1 MSTVTTD
8 VTTDPTLRL
17 RTERDILGQFS
28 RRRLLGFAVPLLVL
42 AYLVYA
48 AFALDVAGLAGR
60 FRPENAAVML
70 GDSWSYRT
78 HVTTDNRTG
87 ETTVAIKGERR
98 GTYDEAHLPVWV
110 RRDGETTRVALPGG
124 STVTMSAGQARF
136 DIAGHGTV
144 SVEAGRHGVTATL
157 PEGLPP
163 DWVSASNTRF
173 DMNVPDVGRLSVT
186 KSRTEVQR
194 RAFGWAMWFF
204 DLQSPFHYMS
214 WPEIGRALIA
224 GPEIR
229 PGQSNVAAMLGDW
242 WHNGMWH
249 HDMVFQALFET
260 LLMAFLGTFGAAF
273 IGLPLAFLAARN
285 FDPLGPARFAVRRL
299 FDFLRG
305 VDGLIWTIILSRA
318 FGPGPLTGSLAI
330 LLTDTGTFGKLFS
343 EALENIDERQT
354 EGLRST
360 GANALQR
367 GRFGVLPQIAPVIV
381 SQLLYMLESNT
392 RGATVI
398 GALVGGGIG
407 LLLTQAMMTQT
418 NWENVAYYIVL
429 VLILVMAMDSLS
441 GWLRQ
446 KLLKGKDNA

>member
-1 MSTVTTD
+1 MSTVA
-8 VTTDPTLRL
+8 TDPTLL
-17 RTERDILGQFS
+17 PRTERAILSRFS
-28 RRRLLGFAVPLLVL
+28 HRRLMGFALPLTVL

-60 FRPENAAVML
+60 FRPENAVVL
-70 GDSWSYRT
+70 LNDSWSYRT
-78 HVTTDNRTG
+78 HVTTDNRSG

-98 GTYDEAHLPVWV
+98 ASYDAAHLPDWV
-110 RRDGETTRVALPGG
+110 SRSGETTRVALPDG
-124 STVTMSAGQARF
+124 STVTLSPGQARF
-136 DIAGHGTV
+136 DIAGRGTV
-144 SVEAGRHGVTATL
+144 NVTAGPHGVTATL
-157 PEGLPP
+157 PDGLPA
-163 DWVSASNTRF
+163 DWLSASNTRF
-173 DMNVPDVGRLSVT
+173 DITVPGAGRLSVT
-186 KSRTEVQR
+186 KSRSEVQR
-194 RAFGWAMWFF
+194 RAFGWAMWLF

-214 WPEIGRALIA
+214 WPEIGRALIS

-229 PGQSNVAAMLGDW
+229 PGQSNLSAMLGDW

-260 LLMAFLGTFGAAF
+260 LLMAFLGTFGAAI

-343 EALENIDERQT
+343 ESLENTDERQI

-407 LLLTQAMMTQT
+407 LLLTQAMITQT
-418 NWENVAYYIVL
+418 NWEDVSYYIVL
-429 VLILVMAMDSLS
+429 VLMLVMTMDSLS